1 MSVSARS
8 LTLRIDRFF
17 ARRRTAVGV
26 IQNGALLL
34 GGCLGQFRLDSKSMK
49 CQLLYVLYL
58 PYNQPLRCS
67 WYDRAPEIVP
77 NRFPIGNSG
86 STLTRGKKRNP
97 LP

>member
-1 MSVSARS
+1 MCVSARS

-49 CQLLYVLYL
+49 CQLLDLLYL
-58 PYNQPLRCS
+58 PYN
-67 WYDRAPEIVP
+67 
-77 NRFPIGNSG
+77 
-86 STLTRGKKRNP
+86 
-97 LP
+97 